1 MDTLCSMTLEI
12 LNPVHVAVT
21 VLSTN
26 VEFKTFA
33 SKSLVTSM
41 CLLWWILS
49 FSSISYKVSFQV
61 ATVLVIQSLSHVWLC
76 DPTDR
81 STPGFPVLCYLL
93 EFAQTHVF
101 WDGDAIQP
109 SHPLSPPSPALS
121 LSQHQ
126 SLFQWIGS
134 LLQLAKVLEF
144 QLQYHIWK

>member
-1 MDTLCSMTLEI
+1 MDMLCSMTLEI

-81 STPGFPVLCYLL
+81 STPGFPVLHHLPEL
-93 EFAQTHVF
+93 AQTHVH
-101 WDGDAIQP
+101 WVGDAIQP
-109 SHPLSPPSPALS
+109 SHPLSPLCVLCSLCLAISKQESGHTLVFHWVPVHVAFLS
-121 LSQHQ
+121 LS
-126 SLFQWIGS
+126 SL
-134 LLQLAKVLEF
+134 
-144 QLQYHIWK
+144 